1 MPSADASAPDAFRL
15 PRNVKPSR
23 YRLTLQPDLETF
35 TFKGEQTVD
44 IEIVEPTSSVALN
57 AAELEI
63 GRAALRRPPFDSPPE
78 GGIGGGNSP
87 AQGGNGGGLAA
98 LSISLD
104 ADAETVTLDFGET
117 LAPGPAQLDLEFTG
131 VLNDRLVGFYRS
143 EYQAPNPETG
153 ESETRYLATT
163 QFEATDARRAFPCW
177 DEPAQKAVFDVTL
190 VFADGYQAVSNT
202 PIVEEKI
209 LRSAQNDNGS
219 GQNDNGA
226 VQSDVGPGL
235 KSVRFA
241 ETPVMSTYLLAFV
254 VGDLAAVAAD
264 AADGTRVGVWTTRG
278 KENQAG
284 FALDTSVKLLG
295 YFNEYFGI
303 PYPLPKLDHIAIP
316 DFAAGAME
324 NWGCV
329 TYRETALLVDPE
341 NSSAGTRQR
350 VAEVVAHEM
359 AHMWFGDL
367 VTMEWW
373 DDLWLN
379 ESFASWMGTK
389 AVDWLFPDW
398 EMWTQFVNMDTN
410 RALSLDGLKNSH
422 PIEQEVK
429 NPAEVSQ
436 LFDAISY
443 SKGASVIRMLEQFL
457 GPEVFRGGLYRYLS
471 GNEYGNARTQDL
483 WAALEQESGQ
493 PVTAIMDSWV
503 MQMGYPVLQ
512 VEAERSADDA
522 QLSLSQERFVYD
534 RPEIAE
540 LDGDAPPD
548 IPDIED
554 AGEIWRVPVTVSAPG
569 QVTASTV
576 MEAREA
582 QLTIPTGDW
591 YKVNADQT
599 GFYRVNY
606 SGDDWRRL
614 APAISSRELPATDRL
629 GIQNDAYALSRA
641 GLLPITQFLE
651 LAGSY
656 SGETDASVWSDLA
669 SNLRDIE
676 QLIAA
681 EPVRPAY
688 QKFGRELFGP
698 AARRAGWTPRP
709 GDGHLDSLLRS
720 TVLGQAGSY
729 NDPETLAQATELFNS
744 YLSDPEAV
752 HPDLRGVVFSL
763 AAQAPTSD
771 SERRATFDR
780 LWELE
785 GRATLQ
791 EEKIRLLLS
800 MSRFQDAGLLRETL
814 ERALS
819 PRVRSQDT
827 ITVVSGV
834 AANPVG
840 REPAWEFIK
849 DNWAEFD
856 RRYGGG
862 GFGLMRLVS
871 VCSSFTTEERRAD
884 VEGFFAEHPAPA
896 AERTIRQ
903 ALERIRLNIRWLEQ
917 NLPAL
922 NAWFGV

>member
-1 MPSADASAPDAFRL
+1 MPSAEAVVL
-15 PRNVKPSR
+15 PSNVKPSK

-35 TFKGEQTVD
+35 TFKGEQTID
-44 IEIVEPTSSVALN
+44 IEIVVPTARISLN

-63 GRAALRRPPFDSPPE
+63 GGATLRR
-78 GGIGGGNSP
+78 
-87 AQGGNGGGLAA
+87 NGASTPVRSL
-98 LSISLD
+98 SLD
-104 ADAETVTLDFGET
+104 ADTETATLDFGET
-117 LAPGPAQLDLEFTG
+117 LSPGPAQLDMQFTG
-131 VLNDRLVGFYRS
+131 ILNDRLVGFYRS
-143 EYQAPNPETG
+143 EYQDAG
-153 ESETRYLATT
+153 GQTRHLATT

-177 DEPAQKAVFDVTL
+177 DEPARKAVFDVTL
-190 VFADGYQAVSNT
+190 VFADGFQAVSNT
-202 PIVEEKI
+202 PIVEDT
-209 LRSAQNDNGS
+209 RPS
-219 GQNDNGA
+219 
-226 VQSDVGPGL
+226 PGMRF
-235 KSVRFA
+235 VRFG

-254 VGDLAAVAAD
+254 VGDLVSVQAE
-264 AADGTRVGVWTTRG
+264 AADGTKVGVWTTRG

-295 YFNEYFGI
+295 YFNEYFSI

-398 EMWTQFVNMDTN
+398 EMWTQFVNTDTN

-443 SKGASVIRMLEQFL
+443 SKGGSVLRMLEHFL
-457 GPEVFRGGLYRYLS
+457 GPEVFRGGLYRYLK
-471 GNEYGNARTQDL
+471 GHEYGNARTQDL
-483 WAALEQESGQ
+483 WAALEEESGL
-493 PVTAIMDSWV
+493 PVTSIMDSWV
-503 MQMGYPVLQ
+503 KQMGYPVLE
-512 VEAERSADDA
+512 VEADRGADNV
-522 QLSLSQERFVYD
+522 QISLSQERFVYD
-534 RPEIAE
+534 RP
-540 LDGDAPPD
+540 LGDEEPNP
-548 IPDIED
+548 EV
-554 AGEIWRVPVTVSAPG
+554 WRVPVTVSAPG
-569 QVTASTV
+569 AVAVSTV
-576 MEAREA
+576 MESKEALLTLPAARPAE
-582 QLTIPTGDW
+582 DW
-591 YKVNADQT
+591 YKVNAGQT

-606 SGDDWRRL
+606 TGEDWQRL
-614 APAISSRELPATDRL
+614 APAVGARELPATDRL

-676 QLIAA
+676 QLIAG
-681 EPVRPAY
+681 EPVHPTY
-688 QKFGRELFGP
+688 QRFARELFGP

-709 GDGHLDSLLRS
+709 EDGHLDSLLRS
-720 TVLGQAGSY
+720 TVLGQSGSY
-729 NDPETLAQATELFNS
+729 QDEETLGQAGDLFRQ
-744 YLSDPEAV
+744 YLENPDAV

-763 AAQAPTSD
+763 AAQAGD
-771 SERRATFDR
+771 RATYDQ
-780 LWELE
+780 LWDLE
-785 GRATLQ
+785 ERTSLQ
-791 EEKIRLLLS
+791 EEKIRLLLAT
-800 MSRFQDAGLLRETL
+800 SRFQDVGLLNETL

-819 PRVRSQDT
+819 SRVRSQDT
-827 ITVVSGV
+827 ITVVGSV
-834 AANPVG
+834 AANPRG
-840 REPAWEFIK
+840 RQPAWEFVK
-849 DNWAEFD
+849 NNWGEFD

-871 VCSSFTTEERRAD
+871 ICSSFTTDEQRAD
-884 VEGFFAEHPAPA
+884 VENFFAEHPAPA

-903 ALERIRLNIRWLEQ
+903 ALERVRLNIRWLEH
-917 NLPAL
+917 NRPAL
-922 NAWFGV
+922 NDWFGV